1 MPLESRGGKDWGCGL
16 TDLMEEETSELDL
29 EGVVIHEEKW
39 ANSVYQK
46 DITVLLWDYCMS
58 KEPSVINSSFHMY
71 FYFWQDSQELFTKKT
86 VTFYFKTTDNPK
98 MNSNSN
104 SWSLSLPLKTQ
115 LIGRLLRSTEL
126 KQLVQLIDI
135 K

>member
-1 MPLESRGGKDWGCGL
+1 MPLESRGGKDWGRGL

-29 EGVVIHEEKW
+29 EDVVIHEEQW

-46 DITVLLWDYCMS
+46 DITVLVLDYCMP

-86 VTFYFKTTDNPK
+86 NILF
-98 MNSNSN
+98 
-104 SWSLSLPLKTQ
+104 
-115 LIGRLLRSTEL
+115 
-126 KQLVQLIDI
+126 
-135 K
+135 